1 MTKSIIMSAV
11 LAATTFSNAFASAGT
26 SFNDM
31 PDDVKSVV
39 SSFLGSTSQ
48 AALRQVDRENK
59 RVFED
64 KYFAYK
70 AFKAEITETFL
81 HPTLHPRAIPLAED
95 LRPTAA
101 ADFIA
106 SYFSNLQ
113 SVLDYAVYKNIG
125 GMTADSTVKDLKGH
139 VIGEVSA
146 RVCGFLN
153 SCYLPLYAYVEKV
166 HAEEGTQI
174 NLSNQWLEFVPTNLG
189 QCASHLEQ
197 LDLGSNS
204 LITLHDGV
212 YELTNLKRL
221 NLATGSRHLPALD
234 DGIANL
240 ENLEHFFYSVG
251 VSESHILPQALIHGC
266 PKLRELNTSTTH
278 VPNYYGSSTPNVMI
292 TSAFDEEAITK
303 MRVALANHYGIEF
316 DAGAIAGSSNEEV
329 LDAAAAAS

>member
-11 LAATTFSNAFASAGT
+11 LAATTFSNAFASAGL

-31 PDDVKSVV
+31 SDDIKSVV

-48 AALRQVDRENK
+48 ASLRQVDRENN

-81 HPTLHPRAIPLAED
+81 NPTLDPRAIPLAED
-95 LRPTAA
+95 LRPIAA

-125 GMTADSTVKDLKGH
+125 GMTAGSTVEDLKGH

-189 QCASHLEQ
+189 QCASHLER

-204 LITLHDGV
+204 LRTLHDGV
-212 YELTNLKRL
+212 YELTNLKLL

-234 DGIANL
+234 DRIGNL
-240 ENLEHFFYSVG
+240 ENLEFFYYYVG
-251 VSESHILPQALIHGC
+251 ANESHILPQALVNGC
-266 PKLRELNTSTTH
+266 SKLSDLNTTTTH
-278 VPNYYGSSTPNVMI
+278 VPNYHHSNAPNRVISSLL
-292 TSAFDEEAITK
+292 DEEAITK
-303 MRVALANHYGIEF
+303 VRVALANHYGIEF

-329 LDAAAAAS
+329 LEAAAAAS